1 MPRGEN
7 AQKRLKFRENTFQE
21 GAEQIS
27 ARKHGSKGWFMLSAL
42 SEDVFPHKRGEFFS
56 RVQLKLCSRK
66 FLFYIFRRLA
76 EIHTGISSISQP
88 RLRLAFSVCTPIL
101 WKGLPQYL
109 KDSNKFFYRGY
120 CKLVVSCFCS
130 IVHLLST
137 FFQEIK
143 IMVSSFFLFFFMFFV
158 FLA

>member
-1 MPRGEN
+1 MPHGEN

-27 ARKHGSKGWFMLSAL
+27 ARKHGSKGWFMLSVGAL
-42 SEDVFPHKRGEFFS
+42 LKRRRFFPQTRG
-56 RVQLKLCSRK
+56 
-66 FLFYIFRRLA
+66 IFIKSAIKTMLTK
-76 EIHTGISSISQP
+76 ISLLHTGISSISQP
-88 RLRLAFSVCTPIL
+88 RSRLAFSVCTPIL

-109 KDSNKFFYRGY
+109 KDSNKKFFYRGY